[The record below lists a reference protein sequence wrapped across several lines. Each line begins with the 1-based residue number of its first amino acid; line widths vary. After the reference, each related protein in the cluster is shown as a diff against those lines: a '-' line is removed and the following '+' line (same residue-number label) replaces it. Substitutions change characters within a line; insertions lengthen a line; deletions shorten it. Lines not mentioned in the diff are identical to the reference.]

1 MAHATIDITGDWSNT
16 TKIEVFA
23 PSAISRVRFNG
34 DDLHAT
40 KTSYGSLVGTLN
52 GSSQSIASVQ
62 AQLPALNAW
71 KVNDGLPERNAS
83 YDDSRWVGMVTLL
96 RLTHS
101 YTDLPSC
108 KSY

>member
-1 MAHATIDITGDWSNT
+1 MAHATIDITGDWSNA

-23 PSAISRVRFNG
+23 PSVISRVRFNG
-34 DDLHAT
+34 EDLNAI

-52 GSSQSIASVQ
+52 GGGQSVASIQ
-62 AQLPALNAW
+62 AQLPALNTW

-96 RLTHS
+96 RLRHS

-108 KSY
+108 ESH